1 MKTIK
6 NKIALV
12 TGASAGIGKETVK
25 QLLEDGAIVY
35 AAARRV
41 DHMKD
46 LEKLGAKIL
55 SLDVTDE
62 NSVLAAIAKI
72 NSKTSGVDILVNNA
86 GYGSYGAVEDVPLS
100 EAKRQFDVNIFGLA
114 RLTQLVLP
122 SMRKNK
128 YGKIINIS
136 SMGGKMYSPLGAWYH
151 ATKHALEGWSDC
163 LRIETKAFGIDVII
177 IEPGGIASE
186 WGGIALENA
195 LKTSGNTAYSKI
207 TQGFAKMMKDTY
219 ENKKASPPTVIS
231 DLISKA
237 VNAKRP
243 KTRYHAGY
251 MSGIALCSRW
261 LLSDKIFDKF
271 IMSMAK

>member
-72 NSKTSGVDILVNNA
+72 NSETSGVDILVNNA

-251 MSGIALCSRW
+251 MSGIALFSRW